1 VSKELVHAIAEMR
14 EADALRL
21 VQERLEEGADP
32 MAILGDAREAMDLVG
47 QRFEEGIYF
56 LPELIMAGEMLNE
69 ITDEIKPALAEL
81 PPVERQGK
89 VLIGTVA
96 GDIHDIGKDIV
107 TFMLGVSGFEVMDL
121 GIDVAPQRFVEAIRT
136 FEPQVVG
143 LSGFLTLAY
152 DAMKE
157 AVAAIE
163 DAGLRDQ
170 VKVMVGGGQVTDKV
184 REYAGADAYGDDAME
199 AVSLAKGWVGG

>member
-1 VSKELVHAIAEMR
+1 MSKELVHAIAEMR
-14 EADALRL
+14 ESDALRL
-21 VQERLEEGADP
+21 VQERLDEGADP

-47 QRFEEGIYF
+47 QRFEEGVYF

-69 ITDEIKPALAEL
+69 ITEQVKPVLAEL
-81 PPVERQGK
+81 PTVERQGK

-96 GDIHDIGKDIV
+96 GDIHDIGKNIV
-107 TFMLGVSGFEVMDL
+107 TFMLDVNGFEVMDL

-143 LSGFLTLAY
+143 LSGFLTLAF

-163 DAGLRDQ
+163 AAGLRGQ
-170 VKVMVGGGQVTDKV
+170 VKIMIGGGQVTDKV

-199 AVSLAKGWVGG
+199 AVNLAKGWMGG